1 MSDDVEI
8 VRATIIT
15 MMAHIYHLTELN
27 VISKEIS
34 SKILRELLHLLE
46 SPEVLFKQ
54 DFEDIHE
61 ALEAYLIDKLGI
73 DGGWIGIARSRNDH
87 VATALRIRMR
97 EYIIQLL
104 EEILKLRYVILK
116 RAKKYI
122 DTLIP
127 TFTHQ
132 QPAQITTIGH
142 YLLSID
148 EMLRTYWKTIKH
160 ILEEVVNKSPLGS
173 GASAG
178 TIVNLDRYRLAEL
191 LGFNGIV
198 VNTLYAIETRNFFTI
213 TLSIINSMLIEL
225 NRFINDLITWST
237 PEFNYIKNPKDHVAT
252 SSIMP
257 HKQNPVTLE
266 IFRAR
271 IGEAYAH
278 YSAIMNILRPLCKG
292 YLLDMQEAS
301 RHAWNVLKIT
311 LEGIKILNDYLSKI
325 KFNIKVLEEEVN
337 KYPLISSE
345 IVEYLTLSSRRSFR
359 EVYFQIAE
367 EIKKNINIQ
376 EKYGIKPRDI
386 IRLKS
391 IAGSPNPKLLE
402 VEIESNVKELNNLMK
417 ELQEFRSR
425 VENSIN
431 RLIKSCEE
439 IAKLS

>member
-15 MMAHIYHLTELN
+15 MMAHVYHLTELN
-27 VISKEIS
+27 IINKEIS
-34 SKILRELLHLLE
+34 SKILKELLHLLE

-61 ALEAYLIDKLGI
+61 ALEAYLIDKLGT

-104 EEILKLRYVILK
+104 EEILKLRYVILEK
-116 RAKKYI
+116 AKKYI

-132 QPAQITTIGH
+132 QPAQITTVGH
-142 YLLSID
+142 YLLSVD
-148 EMLRTYWKTIKH
+148 EMLRTYWKIIRH
-160 ILEEVVNKSPLGS
+160 ILEEVINKSPLGS

-178 TIVNLDRYRLAEL
+178 TIVNLNRYRLAEL
-191 LGFNGIV
+191 LGFDGIV
-198 VNTLYAIETRNFFTI
+198 VNTLYAVETRNFFTI
-213 TLSIINSMLIEL
+213 TLSITNSMLMEL

-237 PEFNYIKNPKDHVAT
+237 PEFNYLKNPKDHVAT

-271 IGEAYAH
+271 IGEACAD
-278 YSAIMNILRPLCKG
+278 YSAIMNMLRPLCKG
-292 YLLDMQEAS
+292 YLLDIQEAS
-301 RHAWNVLKIT
+301 RHAWNALKVA
-311 LEGIKILNDYLSKI
+311 LEGIKVLNDYLSKVE
-325 KFNIKVLEEEVN
+325 FNIEVLEKEVDR
-337 KYPLISSE
+337 YPLISSE
-345 IVEYLTLSSRRSFR
+345 IVEYLTLSSGRPFR

-367 EIKKNINIQ
+367 EIKRNANVQ
-376 EKYGIKPRDI
+376 RRYSIKPRDTI
-386 IRLKS
+386 ELKS
-391 IAGSPNPKLLE
+391 VAGSPNPKLLE
-402 VEIESNVKELNNLMK
+402 VEIESGVRELNDLMK

-431 RLIKSCEE
+431 RLIRLCKEVAKS
-439 IAKLS
+439 S